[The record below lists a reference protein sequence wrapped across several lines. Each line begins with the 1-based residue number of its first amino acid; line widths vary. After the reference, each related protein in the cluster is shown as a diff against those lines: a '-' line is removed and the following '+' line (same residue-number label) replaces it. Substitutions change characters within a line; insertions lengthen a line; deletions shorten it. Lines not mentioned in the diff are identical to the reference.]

1 MPGSRQRKQSWTLSD
16 ADLPQQHRPSG
27 SAIDPKPTT
36 IMMRLLDKLRYP
48 GNWTLF
54 RSDDRLLLI
63 VFAVIVGI
71 CSGLA
76 ALFLNRSLEAML
88 EWLHHYRFFWWA
100 VFLPGVGAALSSLFL
115 DKIVNEGA
123 GHGVP
128 EVIYAVSRYGGLLRL
143 RSSFSRLISSCL
155 TIGSGG
161 SAGPEAPVVMSGAA
175 IGSNIA
181 QTFGLNDRQ
190 RVALVGCGAAGAIA
204 AIFNAPIAGMVFA
217 IEVILGEWSTMNIIP
232 IAIAAVA
239 GTEVSRLLKGNQ
251 IVFAHR
257 NFNIHFHD
265 ILVCVGLAIFC
276 AAASILLTRVLR
288 AMHHASRAVTV
299 PMWVRAFIGGSMVGA
314 IGYFLP
320 YVLGE
325 GYQAIRLAI
334 DGRFATGLMLVAVIT
349 LLKILATSL
358 TLGWGGS
365 GGIFAP
371 CLVIG
376 AFVGLSF
383 HRLITSLWPS
393 MLWVNEGCFALLG
406 MAGLISGILQ
416 APLTGIFLVIEITG
430 GYEVIVPLIVVSAIA
445 TTLCHYLEPASFYLK
460 DLVEQGQ
467 LLRPGTDARVLTDLS
482 VREVLEKDCI
492 CVHPDMRLAD
502 FIEIVKVSHRNYFP
516 VEDPESRRFLG
527 MIYMDDIRPYLF
539 DTAMYQTVF
548 TGQLMHTHVK
558 TVSLHDDLAE
568 VLKKMDQERI
578 FSMPVVAD
586 NRFLGMV
593 SKATL
598 LDRYRKELMVQTG
611 RA

>member
-1 MPGSRQRKQSWTLSD
+1 MNRFFKML
-16 ADLPQQHRPSG
+16 
-27 SAIDPKPTT
+27 K
-36 IMMRLLDKLRYP
+36 YP
-48 GNWTLF
+48 GNWSLF

-76 ALFLNRSLEAML
+76 ALFLNRGLESML
-88 EWLHHYRFFWWA
+88 TYLHHYRVYWWA
-100 VFLPGVGAALSSLFL
+100 IVLPGAGAALSSLFL
-115 DKIVNEGA
+115 EKIVNEGA

-128 EVIYAVSRYGGLLRL
+128 EVIYAVSRHGGLMRL

-181 QTFGLNDRQ
+181 QAFSLNDRQ

-204 AIFNAPIAGMVFA
+204 AIFNAPISGMVFA
-217 IEVILGEWSTMNIIP
+217 IEMILGEWSTMNIIP
-232 IAIAAVA
+232 IAISAVA

-257 NFNIHFHD
+257 IFNIHFHD
-265 ILVCVGLAIFC
+265 ILACVGLAIFC
-276 AAASILLTRVLR
+276 AVASILLTRAMR
-288 AMHHASRAVTV
+288 SMHHVAKGVKVPVWIRA
-299 PMWVRAFIGGSMVGA
+299 AIGGSMVGL

-320 YVLGE
+320 DVLGE
-325 GYQAIRLAI
+325 GYHAIRSAI
-334 DGRFATGLMLVAVIT
+334 DGSFPAGLLLVTVLALV
-349 LLKILATSL
+349 KILATSL

-376 AFVGLSF
+376 AFVGLSY
-383 HRLITSLWPS
+383 HRLIATVWPS
-393 MLWVNEGCFALLG
+393 ALWVNEGCFALLG

-416 APLTGIFLVIEITG
+416 APLTGIFLIIEITG
-430 GYEVIVPLIVVSAIA
+430 GYEVILPLIVVSAIA
-445 TTLCHYLEPASFYLK
+445 TTLCHTIEPASFYLK

-482 VREVLEKDCI
+482 IQELLETDCT
-492 CVHPDMRLAD
+492 CVHPNMRLAD
-502 FIEIVKVSHRNYFP
+502 FIEIVKSSHRNYFP
-516 VEDPESRRFLG
+516 VEDPQSRQFLG
-527 MIYMDDIRPYLF
+527 MIRMDDIRPYLF
-539 DTAMYQTVF
+539 DPAMHNAVL
-548 TGQLMHTHVK
+548 TGQLMAPHVQ
-558 TVSLHDDLAE
+558 TVSLHDDLSD
-568 VLKKMDQERI
+568 VLRKMDEGRI
-578 FSMPVVAD
+578 FSMPVVSD
-586 NRFLGMV
+586 NHFQGMI

-598 LDRYRKELMVQTG
+598 LDQYRKELMVQTG
-611 RA
+611 RF